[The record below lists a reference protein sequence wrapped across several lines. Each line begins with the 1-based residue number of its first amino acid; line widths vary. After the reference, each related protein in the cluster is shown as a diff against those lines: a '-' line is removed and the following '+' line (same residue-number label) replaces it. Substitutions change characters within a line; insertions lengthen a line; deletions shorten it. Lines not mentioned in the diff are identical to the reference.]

1 MAAKKD
7 DKDPGEQMGEAA
19 VEAGRQTRRTTES
32 MQSAAEAGMDQAS
45 DVSRR
50 QTEQVR
56 ALMGSGT
63 RLYSDLSDVSRDD
76 VDVFMQTGARLAKGV
91 QNMSWEVMNYTQQS
105 LQLSLKTANDL
116 MTCRTVE
123 DMLDVHRNF
132 MRQSVDTFL
141 QESARLLEMSSGVT
155 SEVTAPIQQRTES
168 MRH

>member
-19 VEAGRQTRRTTES
+19 VEAGRQTRRATETV
-32 MQSAAEAGMDQAS
+32 AEAGMSQAS
-45 DVSRR
+45 EMGRR

-56 ALMGSGT
+56 ALMGSGS
-63 RLYSDLSDVSRDD
+63 RLYGDLSEVSRDD
-76 VDVFMQTGARLAKGV
+76 VDTLMQTSARLAKGV
-91 QNMSWEVMNYTQQS
+91 QDMSWEVMNYTQQS

-123 DMLDVHRNF
+123 DMLNVHRNF

-155 SEVTAPIQQRTES
+155 NEVTAPMQQRSEG